1 MNVRFR
7 AETQPLVSNSAD
19 FAAAKEYI
27 ARHLTMTGENKPLV
41 AILGAGS
48 WGTALAIL
56 LARNAYPTKLWGH
69 ERNELERL
77 ERERENNQYLPGID
91 FPEALHVEHDLVELA
106 RAANNILIAT
116 PSHAFR
122 AVVEQLKPHVA
133 PSAIV
138 AWATKGLEPG
148 SGKLLHRVA
157 REVLSDDIMIGVVS
171 GPTFARE
178 VATGLPT
185 AFTVAA
191 GDENVAERIASWLR
205 NERTRV
211 YTSRDIA
218 GVQLG
223 GAIKNVMAIAA
234 GISDGLGFGAN
245 ARAGLITRGLAEL
258 ARLGVAMGGKR
269 ETFMGLAGAGDL
281 ILTCTDNLS
290 RNRRVGL
297 GLGEGRKLPDI
308 LTELGQEAEG
318 VATARE
324 LYALAKRMD
333 VDMPITEQV
342 YRVLYE
348 DCSPQQ
354 AVEALLSREPR
365 KE

>member
-1 MNVRFR
+1 
-7 AETQPLVSNSAD
+7 
-19 FAAAKEYI
+19 
-27 ARHLTMTGENKPLV
+27 MTGENKSLV

-48 WGTALAIL
+48 WGTALTIL
-56 LARNAYPTKLWGH
+56 VARNGHPARLWGH
-69 ERNELERL
+69 ERDELERL
-77 ERERENNQYLPGID
+77 ERERENNRYLPGVA
-91 FPEALHVEHDLVELA
+91 FPELLRVEPDLAALA
-106 RAANNILIAT
+106 RATNNILIAT

-122 AVVEQLKPHVA
+122 EVLEKLKPHVV
-133 PSAIV
+133 PGAIV

-148 SGKLLHRVA
+148 SGKLLHLVA
-157 REVLSDDIMIGVVS
+157 HEVLGDDMSIGVIS

-178 VATGLPT
+178 VAAGLPT

-191 GDENVAERIASWLR
+191 TDDMVAEQIAGWLR

-211 YTSRDIA
+211 YTSHDIA

-258 ARLGVAMGGKR
+258 ARLGVAMGGKQ

-281 ILTCTDNLS
+281 ILTCTDDLS

-297 GLGEGRKLPDI
+297 GLGRGRKLPDI

-324 LYALAKRMD
+324 LYALANRMD

-348 DCSPQQ
+348 DRSPQQ